1 MLYDRVAG
9 LSLTVDDATLSVTER
24 ETSSDFTRATT
35 TIELSG
41 DGHTGRGEDV
51 TYEREAHHE
60 FAEAGPPYLAGD
72 YTIAE
77 FSERIAGEDLFP
89 TEPDR
94 EDFRKYRR
102 WGFESAALD
111 LALRQARTNLATILE
126 RDYDPVEFVVSTRL
140 GDPPSMDRIDALLEA
155 YDDLAFKLDPTTDW
169 DDDLVASLADLD
181 RVRILDLKAR
191 YEGTDVDQPPDADLY
206 QRLVDAFPEV
216 VIEDPGLN
224 DETREVLAPHEDR
237 VSWDVD
243 ITGVESIQLL
253 PWDPSYLNIKPSRF
267 GSLESLLDS
276 IEFCLQRDVTLYG
289 GGQFEL
295 GVGRG
300 QIQELA
306 SLCYPD
312 SPNDVAP
319 AGYNEPEFPAD
330 LPTSPLEPPEETV
343 GFGWD

>member
-9 LSLTVDDATLSVTER
+9 LPLTIDEVDLVVQER

-51 TYEREAHHE
+51 TYEQAAHHE
-60 FAEAGPPYLAGD
+60 FAAAGPPYLAGD

-77 FSERIAGEDLFP
+77 FSDRIAGEDLFP
-89 TEPDR
+89 TEPER

-111 LALRQARTNLATILE
+111 LALRQADTNLAAALE

-140 GDPPSMDRIDALLEA
+140 GEPPSMDRIDALLDA
-155 YDDLAFKLDPTTDW
+155 HDDLQFKLDPTTEW
-169 DDDLVASLADLD
+169 DEDLIAELADLGK
-181 RVRILDLKAR
+181 VRILDLKAR
-191 YEGTDVDQPPDADLY
+191 YEGTDVDQPPDTELY
-206 QRLVDAFPEV
+206 RRLVEAFPDAIV
-216 VIEDPGLN
+216 EDPGLN
-224 DETREVLAPHEDR
+224 DETRAVLTDHEER
-237 VSWDVD
+237 VSWDGG
-243 ITGVESIQLL
+243 ITDVESIQLL
-253 PWDPSYLNIKPSRF
+253 PWDPEYLNIKPSRF

-300 QIQELA
+300 QIQALA
-306 SLCYPD
+306 SICYPD

-319 AGYNEPEFPAD
+319 AGYNDPTVPEG
-330 LPTSPLEPPEETV
+330 LPTSPLDPPEETV
-343 GFGWD
+343 GFGWG